1 MLVWLAEHL
10 VKYYSGFNVFSYL
23 TFRAIVS
30 LLTALFIS
38 LWMGPRM
45 IAHLQKLSFGQV
57 VRNDGP
63 ESHFSKRGT
72 PTMGGIMILT
82 AIVISVLLWAYPSNP
97 YVWCVLVVL
106 VGYGVIGFVDDYR
119 KVVRKDTKG
128 LIARWKYFWMSV
140 IALGVAFALY
150 LAGKDT
156 PATQL
161 VVPFFK
167 DVMPQLGL
175 FYILLAYFVIVGTGN
190 AVNLTDGL
198 DGLAI
203 MPTVFV
209 AGGFALVA
217 WATGNMNFA
226 SYLHIPYL
234 RHAGELVIVCTAIVG
249 AGLGFLWFNTY
260 PAQVFMGDVGSLAL
274 GGALGIIAVLLRQE
288 FLLVIMGGVF
298 VVETLSVILQVGSF
312 KLRGQRIFRMAPIH
326 HHYELKGWPE
336 PRVIVR
342 FWIISLMLVLIG
354 LANAEGTLIM
364 ADYQGKNVVIIGLGL
379 TGLSCVDFF
388 LARGVTPRV
397 MDTRMT
403 PPGLDKLPE
412 AVERHTG
419 SLNDEWLMA
428 ADLIVA
434 SPGIALAH
442 PSLSAAADAGI
453 EIVGDIELFCREA
466 QAPIVA
472 ITGSNG
478 KSTVTTL
485 VGEMAK
491 AAGVNVGVGGN
502 IGLPALMLL
511 DAECELYVLEL
522 SSFQL
527 ETTSSLQAVA
537 ATILNVTEDHMDRYP
552 FGLQQYRAA
561 KLRIYENAKVCV
573 VNADDALTMPIR
585 GADER
590 CVSFGV
596 NMGDYHLNHQQGE
609 TWLRV
614 KGEKVLNVKE
624 MKLSGQHNYT
634 NALAALALADA
645 AGLPR
650 ASSLKALTTF
660 TGLPHRFEV
669 VLEHNGVRW
678 INDSKATN
686 VGSTEAALNGLQVD
700 GTLHLLLG
708 GDGKSADFSPLAR
721 YLNGDNVRL
730 YCFGR
735 DGAQLAALR
744 PEVAEQTETMEQAM
758 RLLALRVQPGDMVLL
773 SPACASLDQFKN
785 FEQRGNE
792 FARLAKEL
800 G

>member
-1 MLVWLAEHL
+1 
-10 VKYYSGFNVFSYL
+10 
-23 TFRAIVS
+23 
-30 LLTALFIS
+30 
-38 LWMGPRM
+38 
-45 IAHLQKLSFGQV
+45 
-57 VRNDGP
+57 
-63 ESHFSKRGT
+63 
-72 PTMGGIMILT
+72 
-82 AIVISVLLWAYPSNP
+82 
-97 YVWCVLVVL
+97 
-106 VGYGVIGFVDDYR
+106 
-119 KVVRKDTKG
+119 
-128 LIARWKYFWMSV
+128 
-140 IALGVAFALY
+140 
-150 LAGKDT
+150 
-156 PATQL
+156 
-161 VVPFFK
+161 
-167 DVMPQLGL
+167 
-175 FYILLAYFVIVGTGN
+175 
-190 AVNLTDGL
+190 
-198 DGLAI
+198 
-203 MPTVFV
+203 
-209 AGGFALVA
+209 
-217 WATGNMNFA
+217 
-226 SYLHIPYL
+226 
-234 RHAGELVIVCTAIVG
+234 
-249 AGLGFLWFNTY
+249 
-260 PAQVFMGDVGSLAL
+260 
-274 GGALGIIAVLLRQE
+274 
-288 FLLVIMGGVF
+288 
-298 VVETLSVILQVGSF
+298 
-312 KLRGQRIFRMAPIH
+312 
-326 HHYELKGWPE
+326 
-336 PRVIVR
+336 
-342 FWIISLMLVLIG
+342 
-354 LANAEGTLIM
+354 M

-453 EIVGDIELFCREA
+453 D
-466 QAPIVA
+466 
-472 ITGSNG
+472 TGSNG

-735 DGAQLAALR
+735 DGAQLAA
-744 PEVAEQTETMEQAM
+744 P
-758 RLLALRVQPGDMVLL
+758 RVQPGDMVLL